1 LVNKLKKVLS
11 ESPDIFNDIVY
22 PMRDE
27 LDSRILSIKKELT
40 EFKSRLDQF
49 TDEDAQSHFGIDHYT
64 ELQYDLMATECEF
77 EYLSQR
83 NFVLREMQ
91 ILYAYKNVELT
102 LKRIISLAYPDT
114 NMRNLYNWNAL
125 NAIAYNAIADIAI
138 ADIHQLK

>member
-1 LVNKLKKVLS
+1 M
-11 ESPDIFNDIVY
+11 IFC
-22 PMRDE
+22 E
-27 LDSRILSIKKELT
+27 LE
-40 EFKSRLDQF
+40 
-49 TDEDAQSHFGIDHYT
+49 
-64 ELQYDLMATECEF
+64 YDLMATECEF

-125 NAIAYNAIADIAI
+125 NAIAYNAIADI
-138 ADIHQLK
+138 HQLK